1 MIPKIIHY
9 VWFSDP
15 PEYPE
20 DIIKCID
27 SWKKKLPDYEI
38 KLWNAK
44 NFNLSICRYAK
55 EAYQERKFAFAS
67 DYVRLWALYNYGGVY
82 LDSDIEVLRSFDDL
96 LDNKGFTCFEN
107 DKEIAAWIFGSEKG
121 NPLFKEFMDD
131 YNGRHFILGEGQYDI
146 TPNPVPITKRLVEHG
161 LQKNGKYQKLD
172 QITIYPMDYF
182 CPFNPYRNGEDC
194 FTENTYANHH
204 FNGEW
209 KKVSN
214 KKEQKYIKKEDRYKR
229 FFGEKWGGRLCRN
242 IVRIK
247 YMGIIEWCKR
257 YIVVDRNRK

>member
-1 MIPKIIHY
+1 
-9 VWFSDP
+9 
-15 PEYPE
+15 
-20 DIIKCID
+20 
-27 SWKKKLPDYEI
+27 
-38 KLWNAK
+38 
-44 NFNLSICRYAK
+44 
-55 EAYQERKFAFAS
+55 
-67 DYVRLWALYNYGGVY
+67 
-82 LDSDIEVLRSFDDL
+82 
-96 LDNKGFTCFEN
+96 
-107 DKEIAAWIFGSEKG
+107 
-121 NPLFKEFMDD
+121 MDD

-257 YIVVDRNRK
+257 YIVVDRNRKQMRILYNDNGFKKEDDAKKFIISLENKKAIVSEIKKTKQKENAPSFL